1 MESIVDVQNLSF
13 AYKGNLVL
21 KDVSF
26 KLKKGDRCAL
36 LGPNGGGKTTL
47 VKLLLGLEKG
57 YQGNISLFG
66 RRPGKAPD
74 LVGYVPQQHHVK
86 PILPIRVKDVIL
98 MGTTKAQYKDKKAL
112 KEWLR
117 EVVEVLEIEHIQSSM
132 FSELSGGQRQR
143 VLVARALMGHPK
155 LLILDEP
162 TSNVD
167 PNMTACFFQLLAKLP
182 EDIAVLVVSHDLSIL
197 SHNINR
203 VFGLNQTIRMQE
215 TAELT
220 PSMLD
225 HLYGM
230 NCHHLHIQ
238 NQIIKP
244 TQCEL
249 EHCEEHS

>member
-1 MESIVDVQNLSF
+1 MENIVDVNNLSF
-13 AYKGNLVL
+13 AYKGNSVL
-21 KDVSF
+21 SDVSF
-26 KLKKGDRCAL
+26 TLKEGDRCAL

-47 VKLLLGLEKG
+47 VKLLLGLNKG
-57 YQGNISLFG
+57 YKGKINLFG

-86 PILPIRVKDVIL
+86 PILPIRVSDVIL
-98 MGTTKAQYKDKKAL
+98 MGMSKAQQKDASGLASWL
-112 KEWLR
+112 KEI
-117 EVVEVLEIEHIQSSM
+117 LEILQIDHIQDQM

-167 PNMTACFFQLLAKLP
+167 PNMTACFFQLLAALP
-182 EDIAVLVVSHDLSIL
+182 KDIAVLVVSHDLSIL

-203 VFGLNQTIRMQE
+203 VFGLNQSIRTQDSV
-215 TAELT
+215 ELT
-220 PSMLD
+220 PDMLD

-230 NCHHLHIQ
+230 NCHHLHIH
-238 NQIIKP
+238 NKTI
-244 TQCEL
+244 TQCETD
-249 EHCEEHS
+249 HCEAEQ

>member
-1 MESIVDVQNLSF
+1 MESIVDVQGLSF

-57 YQGNISLFG
+57 YQGNINLFD
-66 RRPGKAPD
+66 RRPGKSPD

-86 PILPIRVKDVIL
+86 PILPIRVNDVIL
-98 MGTTKAQYKDKKAL
+98 MGATKAQLKDKKAL
-112 KEWLR
+112 KEWLK
-117 EVVEVLEIEHIQSSM
+117 EVVEVLEIEHIQDRM

-143 VLVARALMGHPK
+143 VLVARALMGHPR

-167 PNMTACFFQLLAKLP
+167 PNMTACFFQVLAKLP

-197 SHNINR
+197 SHNITR
-203 VFGLNQTIRMQE
+203 VFGLNQTMRMQE
-215 TAELT
+215 SAELT
-220 PSMLD
+220 PDMLD

-230 NCHHLHIQ
+230 NCHHLHIH
-238 NQIIKP
+238 NHAI
-244 TQCEL
+244 TQCETD
-249 EHCEEHS
+249 HCEEHS